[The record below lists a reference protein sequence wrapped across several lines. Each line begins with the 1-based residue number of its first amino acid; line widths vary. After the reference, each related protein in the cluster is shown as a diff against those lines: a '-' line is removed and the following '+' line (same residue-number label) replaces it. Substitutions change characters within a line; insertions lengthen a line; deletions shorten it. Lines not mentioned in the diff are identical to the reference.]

1 MYSYMNAYISS
12 SCVVRYIVPLEILPI
27 AIRPLSCPRCNR
39 LRKMRIVISIIDFRL
54 WRMRL
59 YTIDLQGKNALV
71 FGVANQR
78 SIAWHIAKA
87 LDAAGAG
94 VTLSYFGERV
104 RPGVERLGEQL
115 SSSPTLIECDASDDA
130 SLARAF
136 DQLREEVG
144 SLHIVVHSIAFA
156 NLGAQR
162 RPRRAVHRHPQ
173 RRIPPRARHQ
183 RILARLHRQTRRAAH
198 VRRRQYNH
206 YDIPSVQPC
215 ISRIQCD
222 GNGKSR
228 ARKRSPPARMGS
240 RAQRCPRKRHK
251 RGAGRY
257 AILPRHQ
264 RIPRYETRAR
274 RPLTYGAQHNAGRSS
289 RRRALP
295 VQRHVIGNHRRGDSC
310 RYWIPCDGYIIIA
323 ARPAHDRLILPVAC
337 RANRTLYSLHRKV
350 R

>member
-39 LRKMRIVISIIDFRL
+39 LRKMRIVISIIDCRL

-156 NLGAQR
+156 NREDLGGPFIDT
-162 RPRRAVHRHPQ
+162 PRDGFRLALDISAYSLVS
-173 RRIPPRARHQ
+173 IARHAAPLMSDGGSIITMTFQ
-183 RILARLHRQTRRAAH
+183 ASSRVFPGYNVMGTAKAALENEVRQLAWDLGRSDVRVNAISAGPVDTLSSRVISGYRDMKRAHA
-198 VRRRQYNH
+198 
-206 YDIPSVQPC
+206 D
-215 ISRIQCD
+215 
-222 GNGKSR
+222 
-228 ARKRSPPARMGS
+228 RSPMG
-240 RAQRCPRKRHK
+240 RNITQEEVA
-251 RGAGRY
+251 GA
-257 AILPRHQ
+257 ALF
-264 RIPRYETRAR
+264 
-274 RPLTYGAQHNAGRSS
+274 LCSDMSS
-289 RRRALP
+289 GITGE
-295 VQRHVIGNHRRGDSC
+295 VIHVDT
-310 RYWIPCDGYIIIA
+310 GYHAMGI
-323 ARPAHDRLILPVAC
+323 
-337 RANRTLYSLHRKV
+337 
-350 R
+350 